1 MEKRKSSLLTA
12 ILLAIITVIY
22 TVLVCVTDRKPI
34 GPDGTVVGFAAMNG
48 RFSAAVGV
56 NLMWD
61 SITDVMMALAI
72 LTAASFAVIGL
83 IQLVRRKKL
92 SKVDTPVIGL
102 AAVYVV
108 VGILYFAF
116 DKIAINYRPFILP
129 GESAPEPS
137 FPSSHVMVVCTIMC
151 TAIVAWAKLTE
162 DNRVLYNV
170 LRIAAA
176 IIVLITVG
184 GRIAAGVHWLTDI
197 IAGVLYAATLTAI
210 YVAVL
215 DRIKQ
220 S

>member
-1 MEKRKSSLLTA
+1 MEKKKSSLLTV
-12 ILLAIITVIY
+12 ILLSIITVIY
-22 TVLVCVTDRKPI
+22 TVLVCITDRKPI

-83 IQLVRRKKL
+83 IQLIRRKKL
-92 SKVDTPVIGL
+92 SKVDPQVIGL

-108 VGILYFAF
+108 IGVLYFAF

-129 GESAPEPS
+129 GETAPEPS
-137 FPSSHVMVVCTIMC
+137 FPSSHVMVVCAIMC
-151 TAIVAWAKLTE
+151 TAIVAWAKILE
-162 DNRVLYNV
+162 DNRLFYNI
-170 LRIAAA
+170 LRIIAA
-176 IIVLITVG
+176 IIVLITIG

-197 IAGVLYAATLTAI
+197 IAGVLYAATITAV